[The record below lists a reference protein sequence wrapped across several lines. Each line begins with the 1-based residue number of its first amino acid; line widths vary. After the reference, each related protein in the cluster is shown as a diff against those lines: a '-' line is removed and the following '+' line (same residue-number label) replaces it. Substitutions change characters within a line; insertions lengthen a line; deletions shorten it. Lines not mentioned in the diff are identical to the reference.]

1 MKQFTLGSLVGLFVG
16 LSIGATTL
24 QEEKTDPCV
33 GWKID
38 CLALEAAVLMSMN
51 NDYDK
56 YQNVRDNIG
65 IVMSRLIKSDQKYI
79 WEEDGIPK
87 SERISRDRFR
97 DLIVEESIKFALE
110 MARENEKRNAP
121 PLDA

>member
-1 MKQFTLGSLVGLFVG
+1 
-16 LSIGATTL
+16 
-24 QEEKTDPCV
+24 V

-56 YQNVRDNIG
+56 YQNVRDNLG
-65 IVMSRLIKSDQKYI
+65 IVMSRLVKSDQKYI
-79 WEEDGIPK
+79 WEEDGISK

-97 DLIVEESIKFALE
+97 DRIVEESIKFALE
-110 MARENEKRNAP
+110 MIRENEKRNAP
-121 PLDA
+121 RLDA